1 MAFLLAVPVLAG
13 HSGQKTIFTQKK
25 YGNGKVKDSD
35 RTIRK
40 LQW

>member
-25 YGNGKVKDSD
+25 YGKVKDSD